1 MKRSD
6 WAIRATGL
14 SKKFSMD
21 LRQSMLYGLKDSLQR
36 LTTRQTS
43 TGTLRPG
50 EFWALKD
57 VSFELA
63 RGESLGIMGVNG
75 SGKTTLLR
83 ILTGVFPP
91 DAGEVS
97 LQGRVGSLI
106 AAGAGFAPMLTGRE
120 NIYVNGS
127 LMGMTKKEIDDRL
140 EAILE
145 FSGVGAFVDS
155 PTKHYSSGMLVRLG
169 FAVAA
174 MSEPD
179 ILLVDEVLAVG
190 DLNFQKKCYDYLH
203 RLKAKGTSIIL
214 VSHSIGAV
222 WAICDRGLFLHQ
234 GEVKRSG
241 PVEDVIRAYDDQ
253 NAALLQPASQSHEV
267 RAGHADQLSRQNSAG
282 PTAGTG
288 DAYIKNVRVCSL
300 AGDDTARDA
309 LEFHESFA
317 LEADLEVLTKLDEP
331 IFRFTIDAA
340 HYRFIASVDSY
351 EQNFRLDELKPGRYC
366 LRVEVPDQN
375 LMPGA
380 YTVNVNVCKKG
391 FGNHLFIWNGAARFQ
406 VKTPQ
411 HRLLYSEPNA
421 VMFLEAKFRLR

>member
-1 MKRSD
+1 MN
-6 WAIRATGL
+6 
-14 SKKFSMD
+14 
-21 LRQSMLYGLKDSLQR
+21 LRQSMLYGLKDSLHR
-36 LTTRQTS
+36 LITRQTAAA
-43 TGTLRPG
+43 TLRPG

-57 VSFELA
+57 VSFELG

-83 ILTGVFPP
+83 ILTGVFLP

-127 LMGMTKKEIDDRL
+127 LMGMTKQEIDDRL

-155 PTKHYSSGMLVRLG
+155 PVKHYSSGMLVRLG

-203 RLKAKGTSIIL
+203 RLKANGTSIIL
-214 VSHSIGAV
+214 VSHSVGAI
-222 WAICDRGLFLHQ
+222 WAICDKGLFLHQ
-234 GEVKRSG
+234 GEVKLSG
-241 PVEDVIRAYDDQ
+241 SVENVIRAYDDQ
-253 NAALLQPASQSHEV
+253 NAALVQPASQPHDPH
-267 RAGHADQLSRQNSAG
+267 AGGVDQLSRPASPG
-282 PTAGTG
+282 PMGGTG
-288 DAYIKNVRVCSL
+288 DARVGTVRVCSL
-300 AGDDTARDA
+300 AGGDAARDV

-317 LEADLEVLTKLDEP
+317 LEADLEVLTTLDEP

-340 HYRFIASVDSY
+340 HYRFIVSVDSY
-351 EQNFRLDELKPGRYC
+351 EQNFRLNELKPGRYC
-366 LRVEVPDQN
+366 LRVEIPDQN

-380 YTVNVNVCKKG
+380 YTVNVNVCRKG
-391 FGNHLFIWNGAARFQ
+391 FGNHLFLWNGAASFQ

-411 HRLLYSEPNA
+411 NRLLYSEPNA
-421 VMFLEAKFRLR
+421 VMFLEAKFQLR

>member
-1 MKRSD
+1 
-6 WAIRATGL
+6 
-14 SKKFSMD
+14 MD

-36 LTTRQTS
+36 FTTRQTS

-57 VSFELA
+57 VSFELG

-83 ILTGVFPP
+83 ILTGVFLP

-127 LMGMTKKEIDDRL
+127 LMGMTKQDIDDRL

-145 FSGVGAFVDS
+145 FSGIGAFVDS
-155 PTKHYSSGMLVRLG
+155 PVKHYSSGMLVRLG

-174 MSEPD
+174 MSEPE

-203 RLKAKGTSIIL
+203 RLKANGTSIIL
-214 VSHSIGAV
+214 VSHSVGAI
-222 WAICDRGLFLHQ
+222 WAICDKGLFLHQ
-234 GEVKRSG
+234 GEMKLSG
-241 PVEDVIRAYDDQ
+241 SVENVIRAYDDQ
-253 NAALLQPASQSHEV
+253 NAALVQPVSLPHDP
-267 RAGHADQLSRQNSAG
+267 RAGGVDQLFCPDSPG
-282 PTAGTG
+282 PMGGTG
-288 DAYIKNVRVCSL
+288 DTRVRTVRVCSL
-300 AGDDTARDA
+300 TGGDAARDV

-317 LEADLEVLTKLDEP
+317 LEADLEVLTKLEEP

-340 HYRFIASVDSY
+340 HYRFIVSVDSY
-351 EQNFRLDELKPGRYC
+351 EQNFRLNELKPGRYC

-380 YTVNVNVCKKG
+380 YTVNVNVCRKG
-391 FGNHLFIWNGAARFQ
+391 FGNHLFLWNGAARFQ

-411 HRLLYSEPNA
+411 NRLLYSEPNA
-421 VMFLEAKFRLR
+421 VMFLEAKFQLR

>member
-1 MKRSD
+1 MMRSD
-6 WAIRATGL
+6 WAVRATGL

-36 LTTRQTS
+36 LTKRHNPTNS
-43 TGTLRPG
+43 LRPG

-57 VSFELA
+57 VSFELG

-83 ILTGVFPP
+83 ILTGVFLP
-91 DAGEVS
+91 DMGEVS
-97 LQGRVGSLI
+97 LRGRVGSLI

-120 NIYVNGS
+120 NIYVNAS

-140 EAILE
+140 EEILE

-155 PTKHYSSGMLVRLG
+155 PVKHYSSGMLVRLG
-169 FAVAA
+169 FAIAA
-174 MSEPD
+174 MSEPE

-203 RLKAKGTSIIL
+203 RLKVKGTSIIL
-214 VSHSIGAV
+214 VSHSVGAI
-222 WAICDRGLFLHQ
+222 WAICDKGLFLHQ
-234 GEVKRSG
+234 GEVKLLG
-241 PVEDVIRAYDDQ
+241 AVEEVIRAYDDQ
-253 NAALLQPASQSHEV
+253 NAALVQPASLPHNA
-267 RAGHADQLSRQNSAG
+267 RAGGADQPFRQKSAG
-282 PTAGTG
+282 PAGGTG
-288 DAYIKNVRVCSL
+288 DAYIRNVHVCSL
-300 AGDDTARDA
+300 SGDDTARDV

-317 LEADLEVLTKLDEP
+317 LEADLEVLTKLDKP

-340 HYRFIASVDSY
+340 HYRFIVSVDSY
-351 EQNFRLDELKPGRYC
+351 EQNFRLDELEPGRYC

-380 YTVNVNVCKKG
+380 YAVNVNVCRKG
-391 FGNHLFIWNGAARFQ
+391 FGNHLFVWNGAAKFQ

-411 HRLLYSEPNA
+411 NRLLYSEPNA